1 MELIYHNDKTLRD
14 DPVSLDCVLRCVNLA
29 GEATDKALALSGTSV
44 KTDGRWTKEEVLNKE
59 ASYLILRENADT
71 PVGAMMIAV
80 IDDVFHVKSFA
91 ILEKFQHMGY
101 GKKLMEMA
109 MDYAKEKGCSEARLG
124 CAINKSNAASLYRT
138 CGFKPFT
145 MFMFRKV

>member
-29 GEATDKALALSGTSV
+29 GEATDKALALSGTTV
-44 KTDGRWTKEEVLNKE
+44 KTHGRWTKEEVLNKE

-124 CAINKSNAASLYRT
+124 CAINNSNAASLYRT